1 MGRDPV
7 TKDME
12 KAEVLNIFLASVF
25 STEIGL
31 QESQAPASKGK
42 VWSKEDLTSVEEI
55 SDWTICRS
63 HCQPQLCCDSVML

>member
-55 SDWTICRS
+55 SG
-63 HCQPQLCCDSVML
+63 